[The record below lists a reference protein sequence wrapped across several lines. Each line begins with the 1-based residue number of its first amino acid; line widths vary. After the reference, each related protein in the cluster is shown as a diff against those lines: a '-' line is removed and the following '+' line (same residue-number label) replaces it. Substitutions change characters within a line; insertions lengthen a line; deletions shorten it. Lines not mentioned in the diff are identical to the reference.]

1 MRIIAVRTLKLFWKK
16 YPDAEQALKSWFEIV
31 KGSSWHTPNDVKDV
45 FRSADILPNNRIV
58 FNIKGN
64 SYRLVVK
71 VHYDFQIVFIRF
83 IGKHSDYDKINAN
96 II

>member
-31 KGSSWHTPNDVKDV
+31 KGSSWNMPNDVKEV

-64 SYRLVVK
+64 NYRLVVK

-96 II
+96 TI